1 MLSQNKIVYKELSI
15 HSIQKFSKQK
25 KESLVVK
32 WKLALENL
40 LKFPKIPPF

>member
-25 KESLVVK
+25 KESLVVN
-32 WKLALENL
+32 ENWRS
-40 LKFPKIPPF
+40 KIF